1 MVDINLPNF
10 ITVGL
15 IAVVFIVAL
24 RWALKSTG
32 MPQVV

>member
-15 IAVVFIVAL
+15 IAVLALFLIRLVF
-24 RWALKSTG
+24 KSMGKTA
-32 MPQVV
+32 PV